1 VDEKRFRFDL
11 YVALLA
17 LIISAVAAGASAYQT
32 YVIRQ
37 QYSATVWPYL
47 SFTTRSSLDKFFELD
62 VANSGIGPALIRS
75 SAVSVDGNPI
85 GAGGGDPTGTPALE
99 AAIAGDERAAR
110 AAALRARVR
119 GNLDTTVSSIVRGD
133 VIPAGTNLQL
143 LRVDGKLLARRLIAH
158 VKHIDLRVCYCS
170 LLGNCWTVRLWD
182 PAHEP
187 HAIKSCPLA

>member
-1 VDEKRFRFDL
+1 MDEKRFRFDL

-17 LIISAVAAGASAYQT
+17 LVISAVAAGASAYQT

-47 SFTTRSSLDKFFELD
+47 SFTTRSSADKFFELD

-75 SAVSVDGNPI
+75 STVSVAGKPI
-85 GAGGGDPTGTPALE
+85 AAGGGNPTGTPALE
-99 AAIAGDERAAR
+99 VAIAPDAR
-110 AAALRARVR
+110 AAKVEGSHARVR
-119 GNLDTTVSSIVRGD
+119 SNSDTTVSSIVRGD

-143 LRVDGKLLARRLIAH
+143 LRVDGTFLARRLIAH
-158 VKHIDLRVCYCS
+158 VKHIDLQVCYCS

-187 HAIKSCPLA
+187 HALKSCPLT

>member
-1 VDEKRFRFDL
+1 MDEKRFRFDL

-47 SFTTRSSLDKFFELD
+47 SFTTRSSEKFFELD
-62 VANSGIGPALIRS
+62 VANAGIGPALIRS
-75 SAVSVDGNPI
+75 SAVSLDGKPI
-85 GAGGGDPTGTPALE
+85 AAGGGNPTGTPALG
-99 AAIAGDERAAR
+99 AAIAADERAAK
-110 AAALRARVR
+110 AEGSHARVR
-119 GNLDTTVSSIVRGD
+119 GSFDTTVSSIVRGD

-143 LRVDGKLLARRLIAH
+143 LRVDGKFLARRLIAH
-158 VKHIDLRVCYCS
+158 VKRIDLKVCYCS

-187 HAIKSCPLA
+187 HALKSCPVT